1 MPWLEPQ
8 SESSFYISLC
18 EEDAYMDKFIVC
30 QTGDDS
36 EELRNFAV
44 IKVLYDPEASIGGGS
59 ALAFKYAQWGG
70 GAGCVLR
77 KMSETEDGESE
88 YYWAC
93 KEQLW
98 NSDEIYELTYGQE
111 ISMPTL
117 ESTIGF
123 DNAFYIVD
131 EDQSWLTFEGSAE
144 NLFINMETTEA
155 KQGALVFTN
164 AGMPVLA
171 IVCKYNPAL

>member
-1 MPWLEPQ
+1 MLFR
-8 SESSFYISLC
+8 S
-18 EEDAYMDKFIVC
+18 
-30 QTGDDS
+30 
-36 EELRNFAV
+36 
-44 IKVLYDPEASIGGGS
+44 SIGGGS